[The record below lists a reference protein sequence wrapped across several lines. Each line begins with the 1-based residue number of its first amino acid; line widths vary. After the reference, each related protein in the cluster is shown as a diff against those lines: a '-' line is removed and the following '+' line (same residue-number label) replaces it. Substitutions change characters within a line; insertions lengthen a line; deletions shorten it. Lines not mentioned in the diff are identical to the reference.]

1 MLKVDLQL
9 FATLRKY
16 SSYNDEV
23 KKITENMAKNFATN
37 VVNNNNVAAGSKGGA
52 GRVIPDTDTAGTDN
66 LLEDTNNTDV
76 IGLIKKNN
84 LSGDNAVNMST
95 AGSLKS
101 NLNNVDNATIDK
113 LTTGF
118 KASNDVAKAQSA
130 VDEALINLKQLE
142 SGISPDTWE
151 ALNTP
156 FEASSAYQ
164 EAMKYTNSLLEQLNS
179 GRTSY
184 TSQIEDLMNQIKNRE
199 EFAYDVDSDVFFQ
212 QALASAM
219 GSGRTAMQD
228 TIGQASALTG
238 GYGSTYATTAGN
250 QAYNAFIEDAYNNLP
265 EYYQMALEAYELEG
279 QEMYEQLE
287 MLNAADAQEYA
298 RMYDAWS
305 ANVNS
310 AEQLYSKEYSE
321 WQNSVQNA
329 YNQANLQLSEQNQ
342 AYDLAYNNYVAA
354 QNNADA
360 LYEKEY
366 AEWVDEVNNAFN
378 YADMLNSDYWNEAS
392 FAEEQRRYD
401 QEYAYS
407 LAEAAG
413 DSSSSATRAQ
423 MATYKQ
429 KALELYNEGG
439 DALVD
444 RYVDSLGLS
453 GDEKNELGLYI
464 YGDKEEEIKGYGELP
479 LAMRTYTIID
489 DGGGQLGG
497 VDDTAI
503 VEDEYGNRYML
514 SELKKVDKELA
525 KELSKLKEGQNYTK
539 EQ

>member
-52 GRVIPDTDTAGTDN
+52 GGAIPDTDTARTDN

-130 VDEALINLKQLE
+130 ADEALINLKQLE

-151 ALNTP
+151 TLNTP

-164 EAMKYTNSLLEQLNS
+164 EAMRYTNSLLEQLNS

-184 TSQIEDLMNQIKNRE
+184 TSQIEELMNQIKNRE
-199 EFAYDVDSDVFFQ
+199 EFSYDIDSDVLFQ

-305 ANVNS
+305 ANMNS
-310 AEQLYSKEYSE
+310 AEQLYSQEYSE

-366 AEWVDEVNNAFN
+366 AEWADEVNNAFN

-392 FAEEQRRYD
+392 FAAEQKRYD

-413 DSSSSATRAQ
+413 SEYTEPTAAQ
-423 MATYKQ
+423 KQ
-429 KALELYNEGG
+429 KALEVYNEGG
-439 DALVD
+439 QAALSQ
-444 RYVDSLGLS
+444 YVDSLPS
-453 GDEKNELGLYI
+453 DIDVDAIDLYI
-464 YGDKEEEIKGYGELP
+464 FGDPKNDIKGYGVAP
-479 LAMRTYTIID
+479 LEERTYTKID
-489 DGGGQLGG
+489 DTKNHLGG
-497 VDDTAI
+497 VDRNDL
-503 VEDEYGNRYML
+503 VEDQYGNKFKI
-514 SELKKVDKELA
+514 SELPKELREELTKLTLGESYTA
-525 KELSKLKEGQNYTK
+525 K
-539 EQ
+539 